1 MVFDV
6 LHLAII
12 LFLIAGLLFAGG
24 PLILAMLV
32 APRARGGDL
41 GMSYE
46 CGMTPCGNAWT
57 RFGINYYVYAL
68 LFIAFDVDVLYL
80 FPFVAQYHAT
90 EGWIP
95 FLELCV
101 FLFFLVLALVYFR
114 AKGVFEWPRKIS
126 L

>member
-12 LFLIAGLLFAGG
+12 LFLVAGLAFAGG
-24 PLILAMLV
+24 PLILALLV

-46 CGMTPCGNAWT
+46 CGMPPHGRAWT

-68 LFIAFDVDVLYL
+68 IFIAFDVDVLYL
-80 FPFVAQYHAT
+80 FPVAAHYHLT
-90 EGWIP
+90 VGWAP
-95 FLELCV
+95 FLELCL

-114 AKGVFEWPRKIS
+114 AKGVFAWPRKIA

>member
-1 MVFDV
+1 MVFDI

-12 LFLIAGLLFAGG
+12 LFLIAGLAFAGG
-24 PLILAMLV
+24 PLILALLV

-46 CGMTPCGNAWT
+46 CGMRPHGNAWT

-80 FPFVAQYHAT
+80 FPAAAHYHTTVGWAAFV
-90 EGWIP
+90 EI
-95 FLELCV
+95 CV

-114 AKGVFEWPRKIS
+114 AKGVFTWPRKIA